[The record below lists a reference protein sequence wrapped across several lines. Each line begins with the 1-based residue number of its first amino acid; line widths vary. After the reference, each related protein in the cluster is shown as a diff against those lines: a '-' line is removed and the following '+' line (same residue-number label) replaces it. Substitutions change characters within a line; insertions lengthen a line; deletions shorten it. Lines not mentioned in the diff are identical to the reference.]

1 MYTTQ
6 DYIDSLYNDRA
17 NIVKNLNEK
26 GVEASADETFTQL
39 APKILNISTGGGIYL
54 KNTVEEM
61 EGISSPSENDICL
74 VYSKIQ
80 QHPEETSSFTSV
92 YSTR

>member
-26 GVEASADETFTQL
+26 GVEASADETFT
-39 APKILNISTGGGIYL
+39 
-54 KNTVEEM
+54 
-61 EGISSPSENDICL
+61 
-74 VYSKIQ
+74 
-80 QHPEETSSFTSV
+80 
-92 YSTR
+92 

>member
-26 GVEASADETFTQL
+26 GVEASANETFTQL
-39 APKILNISTGGGIYL
+39 APKILNIGTGGG
-54 KNTVEEM
+54 
-61 EGISSPSENDICL
+61 
-74 VYSKIQ
+74 VYTLRIL
-80 QHPEETSSFTSV
+80 
-92 YSTR
+92 

>member
-26 GVEASADETFTQL
+26 GVEASLPYYIERD
-39 APKILNISTGGGIYL
+39 
-54 KNTVEEM
+54 
-61 EGISSPSENDICL
+61 
-74 VYSKIQ
+74 
-80 QHPEETSSFTSV
+80 
-92 YSTR
+92 